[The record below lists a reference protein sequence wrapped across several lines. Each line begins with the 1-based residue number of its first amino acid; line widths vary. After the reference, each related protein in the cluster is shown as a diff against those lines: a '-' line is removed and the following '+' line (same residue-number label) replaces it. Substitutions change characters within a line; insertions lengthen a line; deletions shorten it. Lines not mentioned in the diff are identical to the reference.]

1 MYVDMKD
8 IKSIIAKNLTDLR
21 KLHGLTQAQL
31 AEQIN
36 YSDKAV
42 SKWERGEASMDIETL
57 FRLAELFHVEIDY
70 FFEEN
75 AGENVEHYSNKRL
88 FVVRRIGILIL
99 ALMAILFVAIAMYIT
114 TFWQNWPFKEKSW
127 IIFVWG
133 SAVCCCVSWLFC
145 KAHKYK
151 VASLVLVS
159 CFVWATLA
167 SIYLTALV
175 NGVNFW
181 MIFLAGIPIQAAL
194 LVYKLLKVRAK

>member
-1 MYVDMKD
+1 MKD

-57 FRLAELFHVEIDY
+57 FRLAELFHVDIDY

-75 AGENVEHYSNKRL
+75 ASENVEHYSNKSM
-88 FVVRRIGILIL
+88 FVARRIGILIL
-99 ALMAILFVAIAMYIT
+99 ALMAILFVAIAMYVT
-114 TFWQNWPFKEKSW
+114 TFWQNWPFKEKAW
-127 IIFVWG
+127 IVYIWA
-133 SAVCCCVSWLFC
+133 SAIGCCVSWLFC

-151 VASLVLVS
+151 IASLVLVS
-159 CFVWATLA
+159 CFVWSTIA

-181 MIFLAGIPIQAAL
+181 MIFLVGIPIQAAL
-194 LVYKLLKVRAK
+194 LVYKLLRVRTK